1 MAAPTAVIERGAPRP
16 ARPLGE
22 HLGGAAFVVAII
34 TGVTLVVIA
43 ALAASRADGHAV
55 SPAAVIGIVVGVA
68 MALGGLR
75 WADALY
81 SGADDVQEGRAL
93 LTCAPGCTGEPT
105 SDPWKPR
112 PLWRGV
118 VIATVATG
126 LWAGAAAG
134 LVAVVLDQGRA
145 PFLVLAATLVG
156 TTAIA
161 TAVVDVV
168 GRHRGAHGTRAPAVL
183 DASPT
188 PLRRRAWREIALPL
202 GASQFAVNA
211 AAAWLLFHDYH
222 AAVGPHALTGA
233 VVTADFPVVAIIV
246 AVYFGMTAT
255 RWGRV
260 DARLGRIELDDPGA
274 QAIDR
279 RAPVGAQGLV
289 YLVVATVLA
298 GNVVAW
304 FVPGRPSLM
313 VVALVRG
320 LFAALATT
328 VAAGAGFVRG
338 AVNA

>member
-1 MAAPTAVIERGAPRP
+1 MAASTVAIEQEDTRAT
-16 ARPLGE
+16 RPLGE
-22 HLGGAAFVVAII
+22 QLGAAALAVAAANA
-34 TGVTLVVIA
+34 VTLVVIA

-81 SGADDVQEGRAL
+81 SGADDIHQARAV
-93 LTCAPGCTGEPT
+93 LTCAPGCNGEPM
-105 SDPWKPR
+105 SDPWKATA
-112 PLWRGV
+112 LWRGV
-118 VIATVATG
+118 VVAALTTG

-134 LVAVVLDQGRA
+134 LVAVILDQGRA
-145 PFLVLAATLVG
+145 PVLVLAATLVG

-168 GRHRGAHGTRAPAVL
+168 GRHRGAHGTRAPAVT
-183 DASPT
+183 DTIAT
-188 PLRRRAWREIALPL
+188 PLRRRAWKEIAVPL
-202 GASQFAVNA
+202 GVSQFAVNA

-222 AAVGPHALTGA
+222 GIDGPHALTGA
-233 VVTADFPVVAIIV
+233 VATADLPVVAIIV

-255 RWGRV
+255 KWGRV
-260 DARLGRIELDDPGA
+260 DARLGRVALDDPAA

-279 RAPVGAQGLV
+279 RTPIGAQGLV
-289 YLVVATVLA
+289 YLTVATVLA
-298 GNVVAW
+298 GNVFAW
-304 FVPGRPSLM
+304 FVPGRPSLL

-320 LFAALATT
+320 LFAAVATT